1 MSKIKLSTRQDKTRQ
16 DKTRQDKTRQDKTRQ
31 DKTRQDKTRQDKTRQ
46 DKGSVSG
53 LRKVLVLR
61 NSNSVGRQKSA
72 KSGFISVVAMIIF
85 AILVITGLSVQRGNI
100 DRLQN
105 IKNTNNYLNAR
116 NITNSALGM
125 LKQEIKS
132 LGAGANLSFEC
143 EYRGGNLYK
152 PTQRVV
158 SPMCEKYFDVL
169 VNPCGLETM
178 QKTELCESGYFKN
191 DVKIKAEII
200 GRTMKEVQNCE
211 LGFNGGCYTVPEI
224 GQGTAGNRSLMP
236 VKNEA
241 SRDCDLVSE
250 SELMA
255 DLNHEC
261 NWNRLSFGSSSTDR
275 VVIPMYYT
283 NSEGEAV
290 EYHKDLSAGTPHFV
304 LRVRTPC
311 KEWKETDGT
320 CLNRYELDTGIGN
333 NENDIVL
340 QWQITGKCEEGGNE
354 MECGILP
361 WVKFDQ
367 FSGVLDPQSSGIS
380 EDKINYSF
388 FGSNIVFQSRQGVN
402 LNIIDTIKYK
412 ESRLF
417 QKLPHI
423 TTPSLILFLN
433 KPLISVEK
441 ERIPYLE
448 YQFITPSQIS
458 SPEAKIYAEVN
469 FEGNTSS
476 NTVYKSIQGAL
487 IDFAI
492 QN

>member
-1 MSKIKLSTRQDKTRQ
+1 MDLAINKNMINKISNKNSK
-16 DKTRQDKTRQDKTRQ
+16 
-31 DKTRQDKTRQDKTRQ
+31 
-46 DKGSVSG
+46 
-53 LRKVLVLR
+53 
-61 NSNSVGRQKSA
+61 A
-72 KSGFISVVAMIIF
+72 GFISVVAMIIF
-85 AILVITGLSVQRGNI
+85 AILIVTGLSVQRGNI

-105 IKNTNNYLNAR
+105 IKNTNNYLKAKTISESILGKLNQIS
-116 NITNSALGM
+116 NNNSVGY
-125 LKQEIKS
+125 S
-132 LGAGANLSFEC
+132 LSFEC
-143 EYRGGNLYK
+143 KYIDGEFIVPLEKGDTSPNFTPLSVVMKYCPELSSIIYPCDPSVGNF
-152 PTQRVV
+152 TRAQ
-158 SPMCEKYFDVL
+158 CEEINGK
-169 VNPCGLETM
+169 GEI
-178 QKTELCESGYFKN
+178 
-191 DVKIKAEII
+191 KIKAEII
-200 GRTMKEVQNCE
+200 GRTMKEVQNCG
-211 LGFNGGCYTVPEI
+211 LGFNEGCYTVPEI

-340 QWQITGKCEEGGNE
+340 QWQITGKCGEGGNE
-354 MECGILP
+354 VECGLIP
-361 WVKFDQ
+361 WVKFGL
-367 FSGVLDPQSSGIS
+367 SGLIDNLSSGIS
-380 EDKINYSF
+380 EDRLNTGNFNSSFLALLSSSSFERDIIKTLNYAKSILNEEIINISKPAF
-388 FGSNIVFQSRQGVN
+388 
-402 LNIIDTIKYK
+402 
-412 ESRLF
+412 
-417 QKLPHI
+417 
-423 TTPSLILFLN
+423 ILFLN

-448 YQFITPSQIS
+448 YQFLTPSQIS

>member
-1 MSKIKLSTRQDKTRQ
+1 
-16 DKTRQDKTRQDKTRQ
+16 
-31 DKTRQDKTRQDKTRQ
+31 
-46 DKGSVSG
+46 
-53 LRKVLVLR
+53 
-61 NSNSVGRQKSA
+61 
-72 KSGFISVVAMIIF
+72 MIIF

-169 VNPCGLETM
+169 VNPCDLETM
-178 QKTELCESGYFKN
+178 QKTDLCESGYFRN

-200 GRTMKEVQNCE
+200 GRTMKEVQNCG
-211 LGFNGGCYTVPEI
+211 LGFNEGCYTVPEI

-311 KEWKETDGT
+311 KEWKESDGT

-354 MECGILP
+354 VECGILP
-361 WVKFDQ
+361 WVGHDNFRY
-367 FSGVLDPQSSGIS
+367 LLNQSSAIDEARVNGFPTPFNGEFEVLNS
-380 EDKINYSF
+380 NKGLNLFSINILTYNRES
-388 FGSNIVFQSRQGVN
+388 ITQLLKN
-402 LNIIDTIKYK
+402 LNK
-412 ESRLF
+412 
-417 QKLPHI
+417 
-423 TTPSLILFLN
+423 PSINIFLN

-448 YQFITPSQIS
+448 YQFLTPSQIS